1 MQDFTVEVDGV
12 PDRGPAVFIVTTTTL
27 ILATVFVGARLVC
40 RGLIVRRFGR
50 DDLSIVIAWLFA
62 VGISVTIALG
72 THRGLG
78 RHDEDIVP
86 EYLPQ
91 LRRCEY
97 VFSILY
103 NPALMAAKTSVLIF
117 YLRLS
122 RNTQPL
128 LRLASKIVLFIVNT
142 AGTILTF
149 INIFQCNPINA
160 AYDDVAGQCVP
171 LLTEFICSAPINIL
185 TDLAILALPIPV
197 LTSMRLPP
205 RQKTILVLTFGLG
218 IFVTIVDVVRIY
230 YLQNAINYVPTTT
243 QTSDPNAIYGDSP
256 QFSWSASL
264 SLMWSAVEVN
274 VGISTA
280 CIPTLKPLVLR
291 LLPAMILDPNGNY
304 YYGSNNTKDREVLP
318 TAAPMQPT
326 FGAGGG
332 MQAAP
337 PQHSPTAA
345 GHEDQTQQLDV
356 MEFLTTPGMGGTAAT
371 PGTPQTS
378 NAWSNLRRST
388 VTTLGP
394 QGSAPTENNLY
405 FGFVS
410 IKKPKSML
418 KATNAESWRYC
429 AFVTVTF
436 VLWGMSYGLLGMLN
450 NVVALVADMTVPQTI
465 GLNSI
470 YFGLGYLLGPLIV
483 GVWILRH
490 DEHHRSRHAT
500 RNHRPHESIGGFKAT
515 LMLGL
520 AIFGTGT
527 ICFWPAAVLASFPGF
542 MVSNFLV
549 GSGLAVLETAAN
561 PFLVLCGPSE
571 FASMRLCLAQ
581 GFQAVGSILSGL
593 LAQHVYFSNI
603 TQRQE
608 RPDSLILADVQW
620 TYLAVT
626 LFCAALA
633 LLFYYI
639 PLPEVTDQELAAS
652 AEKLPVDSTKR
663 SIGGLEL
670 RTVCIILA
678 VLAQYCLIAAQESVS
693 IFFQDLIS
701 ALVPTQSATPVASV
715 SSGTGS
721 TANATNSEPN
731 PPSLT
736 LSVSNYMVISHT
748 AFALSRFLAGG
759 LAYLSAKH
767 PRNKWI
773 PTPRTVL
780 LASIITAIAAMIAII
795 TVKRSS
801 SIGPNVMAIPIV
813 IFFFAEGP
821 GWPLIF
827 SLGLVG
833 QGSRTKLAAAW
844 LTMGASGPAF
854 IPFIIYGIIQRSD
867 TGRNIQIAFCVIAA
881 ALCFTLVYPLYL
893 CFGRD
898 ARKMVD
904 PVDTRDQPTTPAAAD
919 EQVGMDTL
927 LERRIRG
934 RLSAMATEGREA
946 SRSTLANSNDWDED
960 GPRSVALFDKFKNG
974 LGAAKHGLNEHHA
987 SSPLR
992 GSRNNSPRRPSATST
1007 SPRSAVSTLRGERLE
1022 TTDEIKEEEE
1032 VGEERENRPS
1042 GEAGEKLKPP
1052 L

>member
-12 PDRGPAVFIVTTTTL
+12 PDRGPAVFAVTTATL
-27 ILATVFVGARLVC
+27 VLATVFVGARLAC
-40 RGLIVRRFGR
+40 RGLIVRRFGW

-62 VGISVTIALG
+62 VGISVSIALG

-78 RHDEDIVP
+78 RHDENIAS

-97 VFSILY
+97 VFSVLY

-142 AGTILTF
+142 AGAILTF

-185 TDLAILALPIPV
+185 TDLAHPCLADPSPHEHEA
-197 LTSMRLPP
+197 TSAT
-205 RQKTILVLTFGLG
+205 KDYFGS
-218 IFVTIVDVVRIY
+218 DVW
-230 YLQNAINYVPTTT
+230 PGTT

-304 YYGSNNTKDREVLP
+304 YGSNNTKDREVLP
-318 TAAPMQPT
+318 TAAPAQPA

-332 MQAAP
+332 MQAPP
-337 PQHSPTAA
+337 PQPSPTSA
-345 GHEDQTQQLDV
+345 GNQDQSQQLDTL
-356 MEFLTTPGMGGTAAT
+356 EFLTTPEMGGTAAT
-371 PGTPQTS
+371 PGTPQAS
-378 NAWSNLRRST
+378 NAWSNFRRST
-388 VTTLGP
+388 VTTLGA
-394 QGSAPTENNLY
+394 QSSAPTESNLY

-410 IKKPKSML
+410 IKRPKSML
-418 KATNAESWRYC
+418 KATKAESWRYG

-436 VLWGMSYGLLGMLN
+436 LLWGMSYGLLGTLN
-450 NVVALVADMTVPQTI
+450 NVVAMVADMSVPQTI

-542 MVSNFLV
+542 MVSNFIV

-571 FASMRLCLAQ
+571 YATMRLCLAQ
-581 GFQAVGSILSGL
+581 GVQAVGSVLSGL

-603 TQRQE
+603 SQRQE
-608 RPDSLILADVQW
+608 RPDSLILSDVQW

-639 PLPEVTDQELAAS
+639 PLPEVSDQELAAS

-663 SIGGLEL
+663 SIGGLQL

-693 IFFQDLIS
+693 IFFQDLVS
-701 ALVPTQSATPVASV
+701 ALVPTESATPIASV
-715 SSGTGS
+715 SSGTGSGS

-736 LSVSNYMVISHT
+736 LSVSNYVVISHT
-748 AFALSRFLAGG
+748 AFAISRFLAGG

-780 LASIITAIAAMIAII
+780 LTSIFTAVMAMIAII

-801 SIGPNVMAIPIV
+801 SLIGPNIIAIPIV

-854 IPFIIYGIIQRSD
+854 VPFIIYAIVQRSD
-867 TGRNIQIAFCVIAA
+867 TGRNIQVAFCVVAA
-881 ALCFTLVYPLYL
+881 VLCFTLVYPLYL

-904 PVDTRDQPTTPAAAD
+904 PVDPRDQPAMPSPAE
-919 EQVGMDTL
+919 EQVGIDTL
-927 LERRIRG
+927 LERRMRG
-934 RLSAMATEGREA
+934 RLSAMSAEGRGT
-946 SRSTLANSNDWDED
+946 SKSTLANTNDWEED
-960 GPRSVALFDKFKNG
+960 GPRSIALFDKLKNG
-974 LGAAKHGLNEHHA
+974 LEAAKQGLHEHHTN
-987 SSPLR
+987 SPLK

-1032 VGEERENRPS
+1032 VGEERENRSS
-1042 GEAGEKLKPP
+1042 GEDGEKLKPP
-1052 L
+1052 F